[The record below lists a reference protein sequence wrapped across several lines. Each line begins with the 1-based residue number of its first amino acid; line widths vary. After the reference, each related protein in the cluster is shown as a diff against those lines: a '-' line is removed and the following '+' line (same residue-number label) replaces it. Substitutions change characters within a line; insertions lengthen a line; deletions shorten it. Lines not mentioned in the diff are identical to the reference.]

1 MTGWVEVRRAVAQR
15 FRIQHDEEAWVGFFP
30 REPPELA
37 EQLVRI
43 ERVTVRDADW
53 LLLLSPVCFEDDLP
67 HRDALVHNL
76 RLPVGALALD
86 EDHYELKVALAL
98 GAADEGAIC
107 DLAQK
112 LAVEADRLRRVYQS
126 RARAVEMLSHF
137 VD

>member
-1 MTGWVEVRRAVAQR
+1 MATWEELRRAVVER
-15 FRIQHDEEAWVGFFP
+15 FRIEHDEEAWIGFFP

-43 ERVTVRDADW
+43 ERVKVRDEDW

-76 RLPVGALALD
+76 RLAVGALALD
-86 EDHYELKVALAL
+86 EDHYELKLVLAL
-98 GAADEGAIC
+98 GVADEGGIC
-107 DLAQK
+107 ERALE

-126 RARAVEMLSHF
+126 RTEAVEMLSHF